1 MFVTI
6 SAIGSVR
13 VKTCH
18 PSCWRVSLEIRALCG
33 QGSKG
38 SDMTWLWVLSVP
50 STPGI
55 KVHISLLPRRAD
67 YHYIRHDRWIETL
80 FFKESVSL
88 QAIPMSKP
96 CKANMILAST
106 WLSVVNIII
115 VLPLFFF
122 SLYLSLSLPLSL
134 SLSLPPSLLPSLS
147 LFGGTNIVIGQV
159 FNYHILISLIMTSRT
174 LAGGY
179 HLDCSSRSVS
189 VICSSTSFTPTHI
202 WKVLCDDTA

>member
-80 FFKESVSL
+80 LFKESVSL

-96 CKANMILAST
+96 CKANTILAST

-115 VLPLFFF
+115 VLPLFLFLT
-122 SLYLSLSLPLSL
+122 LYLEGQTASSDKCLILTFLFPWLWRHV
-134 SLSLPPSLLPSLS
+134 LLQV
-147 LFGGTNIVIGQV
+147 GVIFTVEVVHLVLNAHPQV
-159 FNYHILISLIMTSRT
+159 LHQ
-174 LAGGY
+174 
-179 HLDCSSRSVS
+179 
-189 VICSSTSFTPTHI
+189 PTFENFYA
-202 WKVLCDDTA
+202 TTMPNFS